1 MNIDHI
7 IHKFLLN
14 KESVEEREILESWK
28 TESNANL
35 EALESIQT
43 NWEQYE
49 LLKDYNN
56 YDSSKAWNKVS
67 QKIESPPA
75 SLLSLWLKVAAVFV
89 LFCGSVYYLKMS
101 NVTSSVG
108 SKIILAQNAVIQHE
122 FDDQSVIWLNSNSSI
137 DYSQFSTTNRKIK
150 FTEGE
155 AYFKITSDS
164 QHPFEIQ
171 LKDKLVKVIGTEF
184 NIINTELGFRI
195 DVVEGLVA
203 ISDGKRTVELSAGET
218 LISDKISMSKA
229 KSNSTNVISWKTK
242 ELVFSNSNV
251 IELARDLSKYY
262 QIEFKLENKVKEA
275 PCLINTKFTDE
286 SIEEVINELKTVY
299 GFVFNSDGKN
309 YSIVK
314 TNC

>member
-14 KESVEEREILESWK
+14 KESAEEREILESWK
-28 TESNANL
+28 TESQANL

-56 YDSSKAWNKVS
+56 YDSSKAWNSVS
-67 QKIESPPA
+67 QKIEPSQA
-75 SLLSLWLKVAAVFV
+75 SLLNLWLKVAAVFL
-89 LFCGSVYYLKMS
+89 LFCGSVYYLKVY
-101 NVTSSVG
+101 NA
-108 SKIILAQNAVIQHE
+108 SKPLENKVILADQAVLQHTLE
-122 FDDQSVIWLNSNSSI
+122 DQSVIWLNNKSAL
-137 DYSQFSTTNRKIK
+137 DYSDFNSNNRKIS
-150 FTEGE
+150 FTQGE
-155 AYFKITSDS
+155 AYFDIANDP

-171 LKDKLVKVIGTEF
+171 LKDKVVKVLGTEF
-184 NIINTELGFRI
+184 NILNTEQGFRI
-195 DVVEGLVA
+195 DVIEGLVA
-203 ISDGKRTVELSAGET
+203 ILDGKRIIELEAGET
-218 LISDKISMSKA
+218 LISDDISMSKA
-229 KSNSTNVISWKTK
+229 TSNSPNITSWKTK
-242 ELVFSNSNV
+242 ELAFKNSNI

-262 QIEFKLENKVKEA
+262 QVDFALDQTVKEA

-286 SIEEVINELKTVY
+286 SIEEVLKELETVY
-299 GFVFNSDGKN
+299 GFEFNINGAN